1 MRSYDVNDRRALLF
15 GLAAVLCW
23 STVATAFK
31 ISLRRLGPEQLLLLA
46 SSVSTVVL
54 LVIMLVRGRSA
65 DLVDSARQ
73 HWRRSLL
80 LGAINPFAY
89 YLVLFE
95 AYRRLPA
102 QEAQAINYTWA
113 ITMSL
118 LAVPLLGH
126 RLRMNDLVGALGCYV
141 GVLVIA
147 TRGDVLSLRVS
158 SLSGVGLA
166 LGSTVLWALYWLLT
180 ARDARSPE
188 LTLTLNFV
196 ASLPMI
202 LVWSAVKG
210 ALGPVAWQGI
220 AGATYVGLFEM
231 GLTFP
236 LWLSAMRLTR
246 STARTA
252 SLIFVAPPVSLLLIH
267 FVLNEPIYRSTP
279 LGLVLI
285 LGGLAW
291 QRLAAHS
298 PGQSSHQT

>member
-1 MRSYDVNDRRALLF
+1 MNEGRALLF

-31 ISLRRLGPEQLLLLA
+31 ISLRHLSPEQLLLLA
-46 SSVSTVVL
+46 SSVSIVAL
-54 LVIMLVRGRSA
+54 LVIMLVRGRGVELLNSG
-65 DLVDSARQ
+65 RR
-73 HWRRSLL
+73 HWRRSVL
-80 LGAINPFAY
+80 LGALNPFAY

-102 QEAQAINYTWA
+102 QEAQAINYSWA

-118 LAVPLLGH
+118 LAAPLLGH
-126 RLRMNDLVGALGCYV
+126 RLRMSDLVGAVGCYL

-147 TRGDVLSLRVS
+147 TRGDVLSLHVS

-166 LGSTVLWALYWLLT
+166 LASTVLWALYWLLN
-180 ARDARSPE
+180 ARDARGPE
-188 LTLTLNFV
+188 VALTLNFV

-202 LVWSAVKG
+202 LVWSAVMGK
-210 ALGPVAWQGI
+210 LGPVPWQGI

-231 GLTFP
+231 GITFF

-246 STARTA
+246 SAARIA
-252 SLIFVAPPVSLLLIH
+252 NLIFLAPPLSLLLIH

-279 LGLVLI
+279 FGLAFI

-291 QRLAAHS
+291 QHLAGRRR
-298 PGQSSHQT
+298 PVLV

>member
-1 MRSYDVNDRRALLF
+1 VNERRALLL

-31 ISLRRLGPEQLLLLA
+31 ISLRHLSPEQLLLLA
-46 SSVSTVVL
+46 SSVSTVAL
-54 LVIMLVRGRSA
+54 LVILLVRGKA
-65 DLVDSARQ
+65 VDLLNSGRR
-73 HWRRSLL
+73 HWRRSVL
-80 LGAINPFAY
+80 LGALNPFAY

-113 ITMSL
+113 ITMSV
-118 LAVPLLGH
+118 LAAPLLGH
-126 RLRMNDLVGALGCYV
+126 RLRMRDLVGALGCYV

-166 LGSTVLWALYWLLT
+166 LASTVLWALYWLLT

-188 LTLTLNFV
+188 LALTLNFV
-196 ASLPMI
+196 ASLPMT
-202 LVWSAVKG
+202 LVWSAVMG

-231 GLTFP
+231 GLTFF

-246 STARTA
+246 STARIA
-252 SLIFVAPPVSLLLIH
+252 NLIFVAPPLSLLLIH
-267 FVLNEPIYRSTP
+267 FVLDEPIYRSTP

-291 QRLAAHS
+291 QGLAGCPRPALD
-298 PGQSSHQT
+298 

>member
-1 MRSYDVNDRRALLF
+1 MNEGRALLF

-31 ISLRRLGPEQLLLLA
+31 ISLRHLSPEQLLLLA
-46 SSVSTVVL
+46 SSVSTVAL
-54 LVIMLVRGRSA
+54 LVIMLVRGRGVELLNSG
-65 DLVDSARQ
+65 RR
-73 HWRRSLL
+73 HWRRSVL
-80 LGAINPFAY
+80 LGALNPFAY

-102 QEAQAINYTWA
+102 QEAQAINYSWA

-126 RLRMNDLVGALGCYV
+126 RFRMSDLVGALGCYL

-147 TRGDVLSLRVS
+147 TRGDVLSLHVS
-158 SLSGVGLA
+158 SVSGVGLA
-166 LGSTVLWALYWLLT
+166 LASTVLWALYWLLN

-188 LTLTLNFV
+188 VALTLNFV

-202 LVWSAVKG
+202 LVWSAVMGK
-210 ALGPVAWQGI
+210 LGPVPWQGI

-231 GLTFP
+231 GFTFF

-246 STARTA
+246 STARIA
-252 SLIFVAPPVSLLLIH
+252 NLIFLAPPLSLLLIH
-267 FVLNEPIYRSTP
+267 LVLNEPIYRSTP
-279 LGLVLI
+279 FGLALI

-291 QRLAAHS
+291 QHLAGRRR
-298 PGQSSHQT
+298 PVLV

>member
-1 MRSYDVNDRRALLF
+1 LLF

-31 ISLRRLGPEQLLLLA
+31 ISLRHLSPEQLLLVA
-46 SSVSTVVL
+46 SSVSTVAL
-54 LVIMLVRGRSA
+54 LVIMLVRGRA
-65 DLVDSARQ
+65 VELLNGGRH

-80 LGAINPFAY
+80 LGALNPFAY

-118 LAVPLLGH
+118 LAAPFLGH
-126 RLRMNDLVGALGCYV
+126 RLRMSDLLGGLGCYV

-158 SLSGVGLA
+158 SLPGVGLA
-166 LGSTVLWALYWLLT
+166 LGSTVLWALYWLLN

-188 LTLTLNFV
+188 LALTLNFV

-202 LVWSAVKG
+202 LVWSAIMG
-210 ALGPVAWQGI
+210 AFGPVAWQGV
-220 AGATYVGLFEM
+220 AAATYVGLFEM
-231 GLTFP
+231 GVTFF

-246 STARTA
+246 STARIA
-252 SLIFVAPPVSLLLIH
+252 NLIFVAPPLSLLLIH

-279 LGLVLI
+279 LGLGLI

-291 QRLAAHS
+291 QRLALYS
-298 PGQSSHQT
+298 QPVPG